1 MPPTALTPAQV
12 LAFVLLDLVI
22 ILVAAR
28 LMGTLARRIGQPF
41 VVGEIVAGVLLGPT
55 LLGPTVFTWGD
66 SWSFLSCE
74 TALAATQGTPSITT
88 CLFPPQA
95 RGVLGVV
102 GQLALIFFMFLVGL
116 ELDWSLLKGRLRGI
130 AMVAVGVVALPL
142 VAAFAL
148 APLLFDDAFA
158 AEGAPRTGFVLFV
171 GAMLSVTAFPV
182 MARILQ
188 EKGLSS
194 SAMGAT
200 GVAAAAVVTIL
211 MFLLVSVAVGVSEE
225 QPVSDIVR
233 TFVYAGLYLAVMGLV
248 VRRAL
253 LPLGRRYEQAGR
265 LTPDVFAVVL
275 LVALA
280 SSYAAHQIGINVIV
294 GAFVAGAVLPA
305 RTRLF
310 RDLSTRLADITG
322 VLLLP
327 VFLAFSGLNTD
338 FTVLRA
344 EHLVGLLVF
353 LVAAIA
359 SKWLGGALS
368 ARAAGL
374 TWAEGNVLGVLM
386 NCRGLLVLVVAL
398 VGVNSGVIT
407 PVMQVGAVL
416 VALVTTMMTGPL
428 FDVLIRRV
436 PAAEPAADMLPLA
449 PGTQR
454 VLAVVDDPRDSAV
467 VVDAAYRLAAGR
479 VPAEVLLVRAVA
491 PSATG
496 SSVEDSARDA
506 AELDR
511 TARAAAVL
519 RPLAPAGVTV
529 REHTFL
535 SPTAADDVLA
545 VANSAAVV
553 TVAWRPAERASSPG
567 SVLVERLLREAP
579 SGVVVCRVQTDQPE
593 RRDPVALL
601 VGSGPTELAAEV
613 AAAAGRDGVGASVPV
628 DDERAAVAAARDS
641 GTVVVSVPPPSDGER
656 LGDGSMAFV
665 LAVAGGPAYLVR
677 EPAPAGVPLQGTAS
691 ATV

>member
-1 MPPTALTPAQV
+1 
-12 LAFVLLDLVI
+12 
-22 ILVAAR
+22 
-28 LMGTLARRIGQPF
+28 
-41 VVGEIVAGVLLGPT
+41 
-55 LLGPTVFTWGD
+55 
-66 SWSFLSCE
+66 
-74 TALAATQGTPSITT
+74 
-88 CLFPPQA
+88 
-95 RGVLGVV
+95 
-102 GQLALIFFMFLVGL
+102 
-116 ELDWSLLKGRLRGI
+116 
-130 AMVAVGVVALPL
+130 MVALGVVALPV
-142 VAAFAL
+142 VAAYGL

-158 AEGAPRTGFVLFV
+158 AQGAPRTGFVLFV
-171 GAMLSVTAFPV
+171 GAMLAVTAFPV

-225 QPVSDIVR
+225 QPVSDIAR
-233 TFVYAGLYLAVMGLV
+233 TFVYAGIYLAVMGLV

-253 LPLGRRYEQAGR
+253 LPVGRRYEQAGR
-265 LTPDVFAVVL
+265 LSPDVFAIVL

-280 SSYAAHQIGINVIV
+280 SSYVAHQIGINVIV

-310 RDLSTRLADITG
+310 RDLSARLADITG

-344 EHLVGLLVF
+344 EHLVGLLAF
-353 LVAAIA
+353 LAAAIA

-374 TWAEGNVLGVLM
+374 SWAEGNVLGVLM

-436 PAAEPAADMLPLA
+436 PAAEPAADVLPRV
-449 PGTQR
+449 PGTAR
-454 VLAVVDDPRDSAV
+454 LLAVVDDPRDCAV
-467 VVDAAYRLAAGR
+467 VVDAAYRLAVGR
-479 VPAEVLLVRAVA
+479 APAEVVLVRAVV
-491 PSATG
+491 PSTTG

-506 AELDR
+506 AEVDR

-519 RPLAPAGVTV
+519 RPLAPSGVAL
-529 REHTFL
+529 REHTFV
-535 SPTAADDVLA
+535 SPASGDDVLA
-545 VANSAAVV
+545 VAHAADVV
-553 TVAWRPAERASSPG
+553 AVAWRPADRASSPG
-567 SVLVERLLREAP
+567 SALVERLLREAP
-579 SGVVVCRVQTDQPE
+579 CGVVVCRVQPDQPE

-601 VGSGPTELAAEV
+601 TGAGPADLATEV
-613 AAAAGRDGVGASVPV
+613 AAAAGRDGVGASVRV
-628 DDERAAVAAARDS
+628 DDEREAVAAARDA
-641 GTVVVSVPPPSDGER
+641 GTVVVSLPVPNDGER
-656 LGDGSMAFV
+656 LGDGSLAFV
-665 LAVAGGPAYLVR
+665 LAVTGGPAYLVR
-677 EPAPAGVPLQGTAS
+677 EPLPTAVPRQGTAA
-691 ATV
+691 ATA